1 MLNDRCSLRT
11 IGKPVTRSIDEIAA
25 GLEPPR
31 RGAYLQRG
39 SRLHIIGIGGTA
51 ALAAALHA
59 KALGVHVSGYDQA
72 LSSETKTML
81 SDAGIPVGSA
91 QNPEVL
97 QACKALDT
105 RSIVAI
111 SKAITSTQPDHPEV
125 LLARAAGA
133 HTVSVQ
139 QVIADAAA
147 TRGGVLLGVG
157 GTHGKTT
164 TTGWVLDALIRSGRN
179 LSAFVGG
186 PLNDELGTP
195 PGSPVHIGNDPG
207 FVVEAD
213 EYGGNFDT
221 YFVDRA
227 LILNVDWDH
236 PDIFASRGDAVATF
250 ARWAAYPGQTGAV
263 FINQGDRGG
272 AELAALL
279 AEDASNRVL
288 TFSAVETT
296 DAQPADIQAQVT
308 SRGEGAYSLTLVHL
322 SDQAAIAAPALRELR
337 NRDLPIGLLG
347 AHNASNA
354 LGVAALA
361 ASAGGTVE
369 GIAHSLSSFGGV
381 GRRMEVLYDHNSIT
395 VLDDYGHHPTAIDAT
410 IATVRQRYPER
421 TLLLAIEPLTYHRT
435 AALLEGLATSCSAA
449 DRVAVAQIFAVR
461 DLDTTIVAASDLADR
476 ITALGTP
483 ATAPGTVLE
492 TAAALLPTISP
503 KTVVL
508 VMGGGRSTELAKAL
522 ARGLSTT
529 T

>member
-1 MLNDRCSLRT
+1 M
-11 IGKPVTRSIDEIAA
+11 TRSIDEIAA
-25 GLEPPR
+25 GLEPSR
-31 RGAYLQRG
+31 KGVQLHSG

-72 LSSETKTML
+72 LSEESATML
-81 SDAGIPVGSA
+81 SRAGIPVGSA
-91 QNPEVL
+91 TSPEVL
-97 QACKALDT
+97 HACAALDAG
-105 RSIVAI
+105 SVVAI
-111 SKAITSTQPDHPEV
+111 SKAITSTQPNHPEV
-125 LLARAAGA
+125 QLARAVQA

-164 TTGWVLDALIRSGRN
+164 TTGWVLDALIRSGSN
-179 LSAFVGG
+179 PSAFVGG
-186 PLNDELGTP
+186 PLGSPLGTP
-195 PGSPVHIGNDPG
+195 PGSPVHIGSEPG

-236 PDIFASRGDAVATF
+236 PDIFADRRAAVETF
-250 ARWAAYPGQTGAV
+250 ARWAAYPAQNGAV
-263 FINQGDRGG
+263 FINRGDLGG

-279 AEDASNRVL
+279 AADASSNVF
-288 TFSAVETT
+288 TFSAS
-296 DAQPADIQAQVT
+296 DASDASDANTADIQARVT
-308 SRGEGAYSLTLVHL
+308 SRGEGAYSITLEHL
-322 SDQAAIAAPALRELR
+322 SDRAAVVAPVLRALL
-337 NRDLPIGLLG
+337 NRVVPIGLLG
-347 AHNASNA
+347 AHNASNG

-361 ASAGGTVE
+361 ASVSGTVE
-369 GIAHSLSSFGGV
+369 GIVNSLSSFGGV
-381 GRRMEVLYDHNSIT
+381 GRRMEVLYDRNDVT

-410 IATVRQRYPER
+410 IATVRQRYPGR

-435 AALLEGLATSCSAA
+435 AALLEGLAQSCSAA
-449 DRVAVAQIFAVR
+449 DRVAVAEIFAVR
-461 DLDTTIVAASDLADR
+461 DLDTSSVSASDLADR

-483 ATAPGTVLE
+483 ATAPGTVVE
-492 TAAALLPTISP
+492 TGAALLPTITP
-503 KTVVL
+503 GTIVL

-522 ARGLSTT
+522 ARGLGATA
-529 T
+529 